1 MLIKRGKVEII
12 DVVKDTEH
20 DIDDLG
26 TKEALD
32 KTKQDLSKKGT
43 ENKKESL
50 EN

>member
-12 DVVKDTEH
+12 DVVKDNEH

-32 KTKQDLSKKGT
+32 KTKQELLSKKGA
-43 ENKKESL
+43 EDKKPL